1 MQREFLIS
9 LITREGTP
17 YLHQLYNDRDNAI
30 DLVNSMVKD
39 TKGKPQIMISDM
51 EEPIELSKGREQ
63 ISSMV
68 NEIANE
74 HIDGSC
80 SVIVFANNDTDTII
94 EITPLKVH

>member
-1 MQREFLIS
+1 M
-9 LITREGTP
+9 P

-30 DLVNSMVKD
+30 ELVNSMVKD

-51 EEPIELSKGREQ
+51 EEPIELSKGKEQ

-68 NEIANE
+68 NEITSE

-80 SVIVFANNDTDTII
+80 SVIVFTNNETDTIV